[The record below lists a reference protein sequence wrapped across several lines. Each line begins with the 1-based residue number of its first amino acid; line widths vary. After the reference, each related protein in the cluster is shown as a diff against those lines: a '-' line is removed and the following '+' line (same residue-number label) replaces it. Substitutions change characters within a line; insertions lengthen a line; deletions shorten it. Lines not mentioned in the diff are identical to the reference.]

1 MIFKLASRNI
11 FRNKRRT
18 LITATSI
25 ALAVFTAASMKS
37 IQKGAWDNMVDSVVN
52 YYVGYAQIHSNGY
65 WEDKTIDR
73 AFSFES
79 AIRDLPNSGPSIT
92 QVVPRIESFALAAF
106 GQKSN
111 GTLVIGIDPEKEDQL
126 TSLRTKL
133 VKGEYLKPHDDGILL
148 ASGLAE
154 ILKVDL
160 QDTIVLLSQGYHGA
174 TAASTYP
181 IQGIL
186 EFGSPQLN
194 KQMTY
199 LTLES
204 AADFFAAPELITS
217 VAIDVPEP
225 SALPQALKVMH
236 SQLDSAQYEIMDY
249 KEMLPELMQAKSL
262 DTVSND
268 ITLSILY
275 FIIAFGIF
283 GTILMMVKERTYEFG
298 VLLSIGMPRWKLGS
312 VIWIETI
319 LLGLLGAILGI
330 LLTLPI
336 VYYFNTN
343 PIELTGDAAK
353 VYKNF
358 GVEPIFPAAIEPKI
372 FISQA
377 IIILLMTSVLALYP
391 LWKIKTM
398 DPVKSMRE

>member
-52 YYVGYAQIHSNGY
+52 YYVGYAQIHSTGY

-73 AFSFES
+73 AFFLDEVIS
-79 AIRDLPNSGPSIT
+79 DLPKSHPSIT
-92 QVVPRIESFALAAF
+92 EVVPRIESFALAAY

-111 GTLVIGIDPEKEDQL
+111 GTLIIGIDPVKENQL
-126 TSLRTKL
+126 TNLKSKL
-133 VKGEYLKPHDDGILL
+133 IKGEYLKPSDNGILL
-148 ASGLAE
+148 ASGLADL
-154 ILKVDL
+154 LKVDL
-160 QDTIVLLSQGYHGA
+160 QDTIVL
-174 TAASTYP
+174 
-181 IQGIL
+181 
-186 EFGSPQLN
+186 
-194 KQMTY
+194 
-199 LTLES
+199 
-204 AADFFAAPELITS
+204 ELITS
-217 VAIDVPEP
+217 VVIDVPEP
-225 SALPQALKVMH
+225 SALPQALNVLH
-236 SQLDSAQYEIMDY
+236 SQLDSTQYEIMDY
-249 KEMLPELMQAKSL
+249 QEMMPELMQAKSL

-319 LLGLLGAILGI
+319 LLGMLGAILGI

-336 VYYFNTN
+336 VYYFNSN
-343 PIELTGDAAK
+343 PIKLTGDAAK
-353 VYKNF
+353 VYENF
-358 GVEPIFPAAIEPKI
+358 GVEPIFPSAIDPKI
-372 FISQA
+372 FMGQA
-377 IIILLMTSVLALYP
+377 IIILIMTSVLALYP
-391 LWKIKTM
+391 LFKIKSM